1 MFIANDLKKEYD
13 LPKSDEYRAG
23 FAELVFDVL
32 ERFIIDKPMFSMDNF
47 TLMYNDEFSMRTACH
62 KDIFSTMYLEINQP
76 NNYKPKK
83 ISLTNNKKK
92 KDKVEIPELYISLDE
107 IKKGI
112 FESAVQYLDGNHL
125 IWVEKNSICIKATVY
140 DEDIGIQPYYL
151 RIIPCFTYYNKENVR
166 GILYYSGN
174 ELDIEYPLLTLENYE
189 SKNRLTDDIFRQ
201 TILIFKNILL
211 KEKTI
216 DRLPSE
222 IIETV
227 LYNVPT
233 EMFLDDKHQTI
244 LNIVNYL
251 RNKNV
256 KDFVTIDEQD
266 YAFTSIYRS
275 MSLYYVKHTLKLIE
289 KYLERA
295 R

>member
-1 MFIANDLKKEYD
+1 MYIANDLKREFL
-13 LPKSDEYRAG
+13 LPKGDEYRAG
-23 FAELVFDVL
+23 FGNIVFEIL
-32 ERFIIDKPMFSMDNF
+32 ERFIEDKPMFTMDNF
-47 TLMYNDEFSMRTACH
+47 TLMYCDEFSMKTSCH

-83 ISLTNNKKK
+83 ISLTDKK
-92 KDKVEIPELYISLDE
+92 KDKIEIPELYFSLEDF
-107 IKKGI
+107 KKSF
-112 FESAVQYLDGNHL
+112 FETAVQYLDGNNL

-151 RIIPCFTYYNKENVR
+151 RIIPCLTFFNKENER
-166 GILYYSGN
+166 GVMYYAGRDI
-174 ELDIEYPLLTLENYE
+174 EIEYPLQAVANYE
-189 SKNRLTDDIFRQ
+189 SKNTLTGDVYRQ
-201 TILIFKNILL
+201 TCLIFKNILL
-211 KEKTI
+211 KEKNI

-233 EMFLDDKHQTI
+233 EMYLDDKHTTM
-244 LNIVNYL
+244 LSIVNYL

-256 KDFVTIDEQD
+256 KEFVTLDEQD
-266 YAFTSIYRS
+266 YAFTSLYRS
-275 MSLYYVKHTLKLIE
+275 MSLFYVKHILKIIE

>member
-13 LPKSDEYRAG
+13 LPKVDEYRAG
-23 FAELVFDVL
+23 FAELIFDVL
-32 ERFIIDKPMFSMDNF
+32 ERFIMDKPMFTMDNF
-47 TLMYNDEFSMRTACH
+47 TLMYNDEFAMRTACH

-83 ISLTNNKKK
+83 ISMTTKK
-92 KDKVEIPELYISLDE
+92 KDRVEIPELYMSLDE
-107 IKKGI
+107 IKNSF
-112 FESAVQYLDGNHL
+112 FETAVQYLDGNHL
-125 IWVEKNSICIKATVY
+125 IWVEKNAICIKATVY

-151 RIIPCFTYYNKENVR
+151 RVIPCLTYYNKENVR

-174 ELDIEYPLLTLENYE
+174 DIDIEYPIKVLENYD
-189 SKNRLTDDIFRQ
+189 SKNRITDDAFRQ

-211 KEKTI
+211 RDKSI

-233 EMFLDDKHQTI
+233 EMYLDDKLQTM

-256 KDFVTIDEQD
+256 KDFTTIDEQD
-266 YAFTSIYRS
+266 FAFTSIYRS
-275 MSLYYVKHTLKLIE
+275 MSLYYVKHILKIIE